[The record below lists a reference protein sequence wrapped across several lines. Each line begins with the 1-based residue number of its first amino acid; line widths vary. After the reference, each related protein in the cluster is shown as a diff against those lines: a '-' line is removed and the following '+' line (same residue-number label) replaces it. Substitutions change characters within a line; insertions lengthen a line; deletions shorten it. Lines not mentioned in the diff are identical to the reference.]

1 VKLTSVPGAEY
12 VPSLGQGKFAAAN
25 FNLFQGPSWVAAQ
38 QIISTDALYNPFDS
52 TSPEIEALIERM
64 RVGGD
69 DADAAAKELNRLVT
83 EEAWFAPWY
92 RPSQLYF
99 YDAAV
104 MTVEPQIQMAV
115 PSIYNYA
122 PAS

>member
-1 VKLTSVPGAEY
+1 MPSTSRRCA
-12 VPSLGQGKFAAAN
+12 QGKYAAAV

-38 QIISTDALYNPFDS
+38 QIISTDAVYNPFDS
-52 TSPEIEALIERM
+52 TSPEVEALIERL

-69 DADAAAKELNRLVT
+69 DAEAAAQELNSWSPRRRGSPPGSGR
-83 EEAWFAPWY
+83 A
-92 RPSQLYF
+92 QLYF
-99 YDAAV
+99 YDASV
-104 MTVEPQIQMAV
+104 VTVEPQIQMAV